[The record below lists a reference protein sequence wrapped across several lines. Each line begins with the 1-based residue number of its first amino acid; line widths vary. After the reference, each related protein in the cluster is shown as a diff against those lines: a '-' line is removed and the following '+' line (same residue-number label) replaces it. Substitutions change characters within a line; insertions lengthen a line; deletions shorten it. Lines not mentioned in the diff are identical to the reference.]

1 MNPLLIPVLFEAAK
15 YILTDQEAEGR
26 EMGRTAAAKI
36 YAPVFNGLNKIER
49 DIKEAKKKEKQSFS
63 EVANEMSD
71 LYDWYQKEIDSLTAE
86 IEKLSKKSEKARNIE
101 KRMKNC
107 TSSTMSGVIASP
119 DVYENTSIGLFGF
132 MEGLMAEK
140 RKKYY
145 EIEYKICCRK
155 WEDKIAD
162 CRKSIKES
170 VAELLTLKDAN
181 KKDVDDIYKVMS
193 DIVEEYYKKAAQR
206 NTLAEV
212 AWR

>member
-1 MNPLLIPVLFEAAK
+1 
-15 YILTDQEAEGR
+15 
-26 EMGRTAAAKI
+26 MGRTAAAKI
-36 YAPVFNGLNKIER
+36 YAPVFNGLKKKEQ
-49 DIKEAKKKEKQSFS
+49 DIKEAKKQEKQSFND
-63 EVANEMSD
+63 VANKMSA
-71 LYDWYQKEIDSLTAE
+71 LYDRYQKEIDSLTAD

-101 KRMKNC
+101 KRMKTC
-107 TSSTMSGVIASP
+107 TSGVISGVIASP
-119 DVYENTSIGLFGF
+119 DVYESTPIGFFGF

-145 EIEYKICCRK
+145 EIEYKISCRK

-162 CRKSIKES
+162 CRKSIEES
-170 VAELLTLKDAN
+170 VAELLALKDAN
-181 KKDVDDIYKVMS
+181 KKDMDDIYKAMS